1 MGTYTKDEFCQG
13 MLALGC
19 DSIQALKA
27 KLPEL
32 NNEFDDARKFRDIY
46 RYVFGFAKD
55 PCSRNVSVETAVFL
69 WKLLLLPKYPLTENW
84 TTFLEV
90 TEKKH
95 DVSRDSWNMLL
106 DFFEEIQGDISNYDE
121 DGPWPVLI
129 DEFVEYEKLKASSN

>member
-1 MGTYTKDEFCQG
+1 
-13 MLALGC
+13 
-19 DSIQALKA
+19 
-27 KLPEL
+27 
-32 NNEFDDARKFRDIY
+32 
-46 RYVFGFAKD
+46 VFGFAKD

-69 WKLLLLPKYPLTENW
+69 WKLLLLPKHPLTENW

-95 DVSRDSWNMLL
+95 DVSKDSWNMLL